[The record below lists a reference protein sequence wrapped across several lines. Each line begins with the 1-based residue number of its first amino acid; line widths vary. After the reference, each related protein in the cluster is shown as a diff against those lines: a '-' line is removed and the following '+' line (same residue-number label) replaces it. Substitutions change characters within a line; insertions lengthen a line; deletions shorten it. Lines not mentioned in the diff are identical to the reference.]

1 MPENKG
7 TILYVGGF
15 ELPDKNAAAHRVLNN
30 AKIFRELG
38 FNVVFCGVNREIT
51 SDENYTELISGFDS
65 MPTSYPASAKQW
77 IKQMLDSKHY
87 MKMFSLYKDIR
98 LVICYNL
105 HSVPLARLLHFCKK
119 RGIKLIV
126 DCTEWYENKFSL
138 NPIKLI
144 KCVDTFLC
152 MRVFQKKCDGMIA
165 ISSYLADYYK
175 RSVKHTVVV
184 PPLVDLEDEKFIFG
198 GEKPQNEITTL
209 VYSGSPSAS
218 KELLGEVVKC
228 LNNITDLDF
237 RLKIVGIDYE
247 QFCSMYNALPDRE
260 KIEFMGR
267 VPHKNALQTVRESDY
282 AIIIRPKTRVTM
294 AGFPT
299 KFAEAI
305 SVGTAVIANATS
317 DLADYLKDGNNGY
330 LVDTNNLEKELR
342 NILMAQKKN
351 NVNKEQFYYKKYLSL
366 FKKYFGNIGL

>member
-51 SDENYTELISGFDS
+51 ANENYTELISGFDS
-65 MPTSYPASAKQW
+65 IPTPYPTSAKQW

-105 HSVPLARLLHFCKK
+105 HSVPLAKLLRFCKK
-119 RGIKLIV
+119 RDIKLV
-126 DCTEWYENKFSL
+126 ADCTEWYENKFSL

-144 KCVDTFLC
+144 KCIDTFLC

-198 GEKPQNEITTL
+198 GEKPQNVITTL

-218 KELLGEVVKC
+218 KESLGDVVKC

-247 QFCSMYNALPDRE
+247 QFCSMYNTLPDRE
-260 KIEFMGR
+260 KIEFLGR

>member
-30 AKIFRELG
+30 SKIFGELG

-65 MPTSYPASAKQW
+65 MPMPYPASAKQL

-98 LVICYNL
+98 LVVCYNL
-105 HSVPLARLLHFCKK
+105 HSIPLAKLLRFCKK
-119 RGIKLIV
+119 RGIKLV
-126 DCTEWYENKFSL
+126 ADCTEWYENKPSL

-144 KCVDTFLC
+144 KCIDTFFC

-175 RSVKHTVVV
+175 KSVKHIIVV
-184 PPLVDLEDEKFIFG
+184 PPLVDLDDKKYIFD
-198 GEKPQNEITTL
+198 GEKPKNAITTL

-218 KELLGEVVKC
+218 KESLGEVVKC

-237 RLKIVGIDYE
+237 RLKIVGIDCE
-247 QFCSMYNALPDRE
+247 QFCSMYNTLPDRE

-267 VPHKNALQTVRESDY
+267 VPHKTALQTVRESDY
-282 AIIIRPKTRVTM
+282 AIIIRPKTRATM

-330 LVDTNNLEKELR
+330 LVDEYNLEQALR
-342 NILMAQKKN
+342 NILKAREKKK
-351 NVNKEQFYYKKYLSL
+351 VTKELFYYKKYLSL

>member
-65 MPTSYPASAKQW
+65 MPTPYPASAKQW

-87 MKMFSLYKDIR
+87 MKMFSLYRDIR

-105 HSVPLARLLHFCKK
+105 HSVPLAKLLRFCKK
-119 RGIKLIV
+119 RGIKLV
-126 DCTEWYENKFSL
+126 ADCTEWYENKPSL
-138 NPIKLI
+138 NPIKLT
-144 KCVDTFLC
+144 KCIDTFFC

-175 RSVKHTVVV
+175 NSVKHIIVV
-184 PPLVDLEDEKFIFG
+184 PPLVDLDDEKYIFG

-218 KELLGEVVKC
+218 KELLGEVVKR

-237 RLKIVGIDYE
+237 RLKIVGIDCE
-247 QFCSMYNALPDRE
+247 QFCSMYNTLPDRE

-267 VPHKNALQTVRESDY
+267 VPHKTALQTVRESDY

-317 DLADYLKDGNNGY
+317 DLSKYIKNDKNGY
-330 LVDTNNLEKELR
+330 IVDV
-342 NILMAQKKN
+342 KKLDEEFRKVLLSKKP
-351 NVNKEQFYYKKYLSL
+351 NVNETIFDYRNFISNYQNFLDKIL
-366 FKKYFGNIGL
+366 